1 MSSVA
6 TRTNRKK
13 PIFPGV
19 SRKVL
24 PVHRWLGVTLGL
36 LIALWF
42 ASGMIL
48 SFVPFPSLAT
58 TDRISRSEAID
69 LERVS
74 VSPSAALAASGAG
87 PVMHLRLISVV
98 GHPRYV
104 ISPVGRPVL
113 SVSAETGQ
121 ALPPVSEPVARA
133 LAEQFSGENI
143 LHIDGPFDFDQWTV
157 HEQYGPY
164 RPFYK
169 LSMSDA
175 SGTCLYVSLRSG
187 EVIQR
192 TRRAERAWN
201 WVGAVVHWINPT
213 LLRKHESV
221 WHWAVWSVAL
231 LGILL
236 TLAGMWLGVVRYVDL
251 KRLRRPGI
259 SPFSGW
265 LRWHHSIGLFA
276 AVFVLTWIFSGWLT
290 VDRGTLFSRDE
301 PTVTQVER
309 LRGISLAEAGGNFPV
324 LQLRKLRN
332 ERQIEL
338 TAVGGH
344 PFLVVRDSGVFS
356 SQLVS
361 ADDAGALHTSLVIP
375 DNLLLS
381 AARAAWSPVGT
392 LGIQA
397 IAADDAYRVRSNPL
411 PDTARRIVLN
421 DRTHTWIQID
431 AASGQILSVTDRSR
445 RLYRW
450 LVDGL
455 HCFDFPL
462 LEHAGPLRH
471 VLILLATT
479 TGLLFSCTGVV
490 IGVKRLRKSL
500 PRVTAA
506 RAVPS
511 RVQLD

>member
-24 PVHRWLGVTLGL
+24 PVHRWLGITLGL
-36 LIALWF
+36 LFALWF

-58 TDRISRSEAID
+58 RDRISRSEAID

-74 VSPSAALAASGAG
+74 VSPSAALAAAG
-87 PVMHLRLISVV
+87 TAPVVHLRLISVV

-104 ISPVGRPVL
+104 VSPVGRPVL

-121 ALPPVSEPVARA
+121 ALPPVSEQVARA
-133 LAEQFSGENI
+133 LAEQFSGEKT
-143 LHIDGPFDFDQWTV
+143 LRIDGPFEYDQWTV

-169 LSMSDA
+169 MSMADA
-175 SGTCLYVSLRSG
+175 LGTCIYVSLRSG

-213 LLRKHESV
+213 LLRKHQSV
-221 WHWAVWSVAL
+221 WRWTVWSVAL

-236 TLAGMWLGVVRYVDL
+236 TLAGTWLGVVRYVDL
-251 KRLRRPGI
+251 KRRRRPGV
-259 SPFSGW
+259 SPFTGW

-276 AVFVLTWIFSGWLT
+276 AAFVLTWIFSGWLT

-301 PTVTQVER
+301 PTVIQVER
-309 LRGISLAEAGGNFPV
+309 LRGICLAEAAGNFPV
-324 LQLRKLRN
+324 FQLRKLQNPR
-332 ERQIEL
+332 EIEV

-344 PFLVVRDSGVFS
+344 SFLVVRDSGVFPS
-356 SQLVS
+356 RLMS
-361 ADDAGALHTSLVIP
+361 ADDAGTLHTSDVIP
-375 DNLLLS
+375 DKLLLS
-381 AARAAWSPVGT
+381 AVQAWSPVGT

-411 PDTARRIVLN
+411 PGTARRIVLN

-462 LEHAGPLRH
+462 FNRAGPLRH

-490 IGVKRLRKSL
+490 IGVKRLRRSL
-500 PRVTAA
+500 PRLTGMG
-506 RAVPS
+506 
-511 RVQLD
+511 

>member
-6 TRTNRKK
+6 TSTNRK
-13 PIFPGV
+13 PVFPGV

-24 PVHRWLGVTLGL
+24 PVHRWLGITLGL
-36 LIALWF
+36 LFALWF

-48 SFVPFPSLAT
+48 SFVPFPSLAAK
-58 TDRISRSEAID
+58 DRISRREAID

-74 VSPSAALAASGAG
+74 VSPSAALAASGTA
-87 PVMHLRLISVV
+87 PVVHLRLISVV

-104 ISPVGRPVL
+104 VSPVGRPLL

-121 ALPPVSEPVARA
+121 ALPPVSEHVAGA
-133 LAEQFSGENI
+133 LAEQFSGEKI
-143 LHIDGPFDFDQWTV
+143 LRIDGPFDYDQWTV

-169 LSMSDA
+169 ISMADA

-213 LLRKHESV
+213 LLRKHQSV
-221 WHWAVWSVAL
+221 WHWTVWSVAL

-236 TLAGMWLGVVRYVDL
+236 TLAGIWLGVVRYVDL
-251 KRLRRPGI
+251 KRRQRPGI
-259 SPFSGW
+259 SPFTGW

-276 AVFVLTWIFSGWLT
+276 AAFVLTWTASGWLT

-301 PTVTQVER
+301 PSVIQVDR
-309 LRGISLAEAGGNFPV
+309 LRGISLTEAARTFPL

-332 ERQIEL
+332 PREL
-338 TAVGGH
+338 EVTAVGGH
-344 PFLVVRDSGVFS
+344 PFLVVRDSGEPS
-356 SQLVS
+356 SQLMS
-361 ADDAGALHTSLVIP
+361 ADDSGTLHASPVIP
-375 DNLLLS
+375 DNLLLT
-381 AARAAWSPVGT
+381 AVQTAWSPVGT
-392 LGIQA
+392 QGIRA
-397 IAADDAYRVRSNPL
+397 IAADDPYRVRSNPL
-411 PDTARRIVLN
+411 PDAARRIVLN
-421 DRTHTWIQID
+421 DQTQTWIQID

-462 LEHAGPLRH
+462 LNRAGPLRH
-471 VLILLATT
+471 VLILLASTI
-479 TGLLFSCTGVV
+479 GLLFSCTGVV
-490 IGVKRLRKSL
+490 IGVKRLRRSL
-500 PRVTAA
+500 
-506 RAVPS
+506 S
-511 RVQLD
+511 RVIIERAIASGIE

>member
-6 TRTNRKK
+6 THTNRKK

-24 PVHRWLGVTLGL
+24 PVHRWLGIALGFL
-36 LIALWF
+36 FILWF

-58 TDRISRSEAID
+58 RDRISRSEAID

-74 VSPSAALAASGAG
+74 VSPSAALTASGTA
-87 PVMHLRLISVV
+87 PVLHLRLISVV

-104 ISPVGRPVL
+104 VSPAGRPVL

-121 ALPPVSEPVARA
+121 ALPPVSELQART
-133 LAEQFSGENI
+133 LAEQFSGEEI
-143 LHIDGPFDFDQWTV
+143 LGIDGPFDYDQWTV

-169 LSMSDA
+169 ISMADA

-213 LLRKHESV
+213 LLRKHQSV
-221 WHWAVWSVAL
+221 WRWTVWSAAL

-251 KRLRRPGI
+251 KRRRRPGV
-259 SPFSGW
+259 SPFTGW

-276 AVFVLTWIFSGWLT
+276 AAFVLTWIFSGWLT

-301 PTVTQVER
+301 PTVIQVER
-309 LRGISLAEAGGNFPV
+309 LRGISLVESAGNFPV

-332 ERQIEL
+332 PREIEV

-344 PFLVVRDSGVFS
+344 PFLIVHASEVIS
-356 SQLVS
+356 SQLMS
-361 ADDAGALHTSLVIP
+361 ADDAGTLHTDPVIP
-375 DNLLLS
+375 DKLLLS
-381 AARAAWSPVGT
+381 AARAAWSPLGT

-431 AASGQILSVTDRSR
+431 AASGQILSVTDNSR

-462 LEHAGPLRH
+462 FHHAGPLRH
-471 VLILLATT
+471 VLILLASTA
-479 TGLLFSCTGVV
+479 GLLFSCTGVV
-490 IGVKRLRKSL
+490 IGVKRLRRSL
-500 PRVTAA
+500 SGVTAA
-506 RAVPS
+506 RAAPS
-511 RVQLD
+511 RVQPD

>member
-24 PVHRWLGVTLGL
+24 PVHRWLGITLGL
-36 LIALWF
+36 LFALWF
-42 ASGMIL
+42 ASGIIL
-48 SFVPFPSLAT
+48 SFVPFPTLAT
-58 TDRISRSEAID
+58 RDRISASEAID
-69 LERVS
+69 LEKVQ
-74 VSPSAALAASGAG
+74 VSPAAALAGARAPAG
-87 PVMHLRLISVV
+87 AAPVMHLRLISVA

-104 ISPVGRPVL
+104 FSPVGRPVQ

-121 ALPPVSEPVARA
+121 ALVPVSVDVARTV
-133 LAEQFSGENI
+133 AEQFSAEKI
-143 LHIDGPFDFDQWTV
+143 SRIDGPFEYDQWTV
-157 HEQYGPY
+157 HERYGPY
-164 RPFYK
+164 RPLYK
-169 LSMSDA
+169 ISLADA
-175 SGTCLYVSLRSG
+175 AGTCLYVSLRSG

-213 LLRKHESV
+213 LLRKHQAA
-221 WHWAVWSVAL
+221 WRWTVWSVAL

-236 TLAGMWLGVVRYVDL
+236 TVAGIWLGVVRYLDC

-259 SPFSGW
+259 SPFTGW
-265 LRWHHSIGLFA
+265 LGWHHSIGLFA
-276 AVFVLTWIFSGWLT
+276 AAFVLTWISSGWLT

-301 PTVTQVER
+301 PTMAQLED
-309 LRGISLAEAGGNFPV
+309 LRGVSLAEAARDFPA

-332 ERQIEL
+332 PREIEV
-338 TAVGGH
+338 TAVGGQ
-344 PFLVVRDSGVFS
+344 PFLVVRDAGMLA
-356 SQLVS
+356 SQLMSVG
-361 ADDAGALHTSLVIP
+361 DTGTLHASRVIP
-375 DNLLLS
+375 DELLLS
-381 AARAAWSPVGT
+381 AAKSAWSTAGV

-397 IAADDAYRVRSNPL
+397 IAENDAYRVRSNPL

-431 AASGQILSVTDRSR
+431 AASGQIISVTDASR

-462 LEHAGPLRH
+462 FNHAEPLRH
-471 VLILLATT
+471 TLILLAAT
-479 TGLLFSCTGVV
+479 TGLLFCSTGVA
-490 IGVKRLRKSL
+490 IGLKRLRRSL
-500 PRVTAA
+500 
-506 RAVPS
+506 S
-511 RVQLD
+511 